1 MQSAAL
7 EASVLCGWVVEV
19 RDELGTEVEI
29 RNFKCVGGW
38 SSLPFFFPFL
48 PLFLNF
54 FVPFS
59 ATPSICEGG
68 SAEARCPLGLSET
81 CPQGDAGGNAETPE
95 RVSTPGEL

>member
-38 SSLPFFFPFL
+38 SSLPFFFPL
-48 PLFLNF
+48 SSPF
-54 FVPFS
+54 FKFF
-59 ATPSICEGG
+59 
-68 SAEARCPLGLSET
+68 CPLL
-81 CPQGDAGGNAETPE
+81 CHP
-95 RVSTPGEL
+95 LYL